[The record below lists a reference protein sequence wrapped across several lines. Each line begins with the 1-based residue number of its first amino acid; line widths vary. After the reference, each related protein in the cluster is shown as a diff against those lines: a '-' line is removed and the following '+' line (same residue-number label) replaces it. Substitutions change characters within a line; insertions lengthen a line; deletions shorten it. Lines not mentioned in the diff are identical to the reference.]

1 MSVPGFA
8 PDNTRLITATGQ
20 GLVAGNRLALS
31 ARRVSAETAGVL
43 LPRGTGSDRSVAVRL
58 VPVPELPEDVLVVP
72 EQLALEYG
80 LAEAPWSL
88 NPVEAAVPAAV
99 ELESPAELSLDEA
112 TRRVQNSTLLS
123 GHVFVH
129 GDGQGHADEWIDV
142 GGHPFRVRSATDR
155 SGQPLDGL
163 LSIGAA
169 TRISVFAPGVRSAV
183 DIVVLADCS
192 GSMGADD
199 IPDVREGF
207 RVRRDLRV
215 TRMEAL
221 KRALRTMIDARAQV
235 DGLVTR
241 FALVRF
247 DLTTQVLFPGR
258 DGMAE
263 VTTAPGDRS
272 LEQLRGA
279 VTLLKHGDQ
288 PTDIGKALHRAGE
301 LLYRHGVPDNDKL
314 IVLVSDGAHWA
325 PLSED
330 RSGESVVGTEDPVS
344 TMEELHTELG
354 IRLHAVGISDQTLFG
369 RWWEDYCKQ
378 QKVRLQPP
386 QHLVPNH
393 ELLQQLVD
401 VAGGDRHRIG
411 GVEVLEE
418 YFAEL
423 GSGVARS
430 VGSPAQRRLPAL
442 QLDPAAVTV
451 APRRAVVDPSR
462 RERWETQVETVLG
475 LYSEICAASV
485 PRLGYA
491 LFDAAPPVDLQ
502 RLRRIAVSH
511 MDFTAWLAAAYKVFH
526 ERIHKSVRFPK
537 SDPKYAAKLPLP
549 ALVEPLWDGRLG
561 EVHGLRN
568 FFLHNPEYEK
578 RTEEQNRQV
587 GEVLLKHTGMY
598 AVGEEDA
605 EGWQRLQGGLLR
617 NLSAVLSEV
626 LELLVSPPPGQ
637 GEHVPAPAE
646 PAAPAAPAPS
656 APPAAL
662 EGVRVVQQG
671 W

>member
-1 MSVPGFA
+1 MSLPGFA

-31 ARRVSAETAGVL
+31 ARRLSAETAGVL
-43 LPRGTGSDRSVAVRL
+43 LPRGAGYDRSVAVRL
-58 VPVPELPEDVLVVP
+58 VPAPELPEDVLVVP
-72 EQLALEYG
+72 EQLALEHG
-80 LAEAPWSL
+80 LAEAPWHL
-88 NPVEAAVPAAV
+88 RPVEAAVPATV

-112 TRRVQNSTLLS
+112 ARRVQSSTLLF
-123 GHVFVH
+123 GHVFAYGDRH
-129 GDGQGHADEWIDV
+129 GQADEWIDV
-142 GGHPFRVRSATDR
+142 GGHPFRVRSVTDR
-155 SGQPLDGL
+155 SGQPLNGL
-163 LSIGAA
+163 LSIGAE

-192 GSMGADD
+192 GSMGAND
-199 IPDVREGF
+199 IPDAREGF
-207 RVRRDLRV
+207 RIRRDVRV

-325 PLSED
+325 PMSED
-330 RSGESVVGTEDPVS
+330 RSGESVAGTEDPVS

-369 RWWEDYCKQ
+369 RWWEEYCKQ

-393 ELLQQLVD
+393 ELLQQLAD

-411 GVEVLEE
+411 GVDVLEE
-418 YFAEL
+418 YFTEL
-423 GSGVARS
+423 GSGVVRS
-430 VGSPAQRRLPAL
+430 VGTPAQKRLPAL
-442 QLDPAAVTV
+442 QLDPGEVTV
-451 APRRAVVDPSR
+451 AARRTVVDPSR

-491 LFDAAPPVDLQ
+491 LFDAAPPADLL
-502 RLRRIAVSH
+502 RMRRIASNH
-511 MDFTAWLAAAYKVFH
+511 MDFTAWLAAAFKVFH
-526 ERIHKSVRFPK
+526 ERMHKSVRFPNR
-537 SDPKYAAKLPLP
+537 DPQYVAKLPLP

-578 RTEEQNRQV
+578 RTEKLNRQV

-605 EGWQRLQGGLLR
+605 EGWQRLQGGLLG
-617 NLSAVLSEV
+617 NLSTMLSEV
-626 LELLVSPPPGQ
+626 LDLLVSPPPGQ
-637 GEHVPAPAE
+637 GEHAPSAVEPTAPAA
-646 PAAPAAPAPS
+646 AAPAA
-656 APPAAL
+656 AA
-662 EGVRVVQQG
+662 GVRITQQG